1 MIKIKINDMEL
12 TQEQKEALN
21 EARSH
26 RFSLEMSSIY
36 STKGVAICLEKLN
49 KHFDNQI
56 ISYHPDFYKAN
67 DILILR
73 EVG

>member
-1 MIKIKINDMEL
+1 MIRIKINDMEL
-12 TQEQKEALN
+12 TQEQKEALDR
-21 EARSH
+21 ARKH
-26 RFSLEMSSIY
+26 RFNLMMSSIY
-36 STKGVAICLEKLN
+36 DTEGEIICLEKLN

-73 EVG
+73 KAG

>member
-1 MIKIKINDMEL
+1 MIRIRINDMEL
-12 TQEQKEALN
+12 TQEQKEALDT
-21 EARSH
+21 ARKH
-26 RFSLEMSSIY
+26 RFNLEMSSIY
-36 STKGVAICLEKLN
+36 DTEGVTICLEKLN

-73 EVG
+73 KAG